1 MEGSPRTKN
10 PSPRERQ
17 GIWRKRNLTCPRP
30 VGRCF
35 PEVHTPKRGLGFGP
49 VGNVL
54 KPGSLGYHV
63 APVRRPRRTTLD
75 IRFELAPMLDV
86 VFILLIFFIFA
97 MVLSKRF
104 TVTDI
109 RLPQAG
115 AASTPAMTGNETI
128 VVSLK
133 PGGELL
139 LNNEPVRMELLADR
153 LAQLQRETPSAKV
166 YLAPDT
172 AASSGELFQL
182 MDTLAKAGMRD
193 VRFLR
198 KSQADSGAAPA
209 Q

>member
-1 MEGSPRTKN
+1 
-10 PSPRERQ
+10 
-17 GIWRKRNLTCPRP
+17 
-30 VGRCF
+30 
-35 PEVHTPKRGLGFGP
+35 
-49 VGNVL
+49 
-54 KPGSLGYHV
+54 
-63 APVRRPRRTTLD
+63 
-75 IRFELAPMLDV
+75 MLDV